1 MKIKKL
7 RKQLKKFQ
15 QEHGNVPVVMAG
27 YGWDD
32 TIVDGIELARGDL
45 SSPSKARPWS
55 EPLSWLHAEVKV
67 ERHLGRDVKV
77 VTWYDESG
85 ERRYAN
91 AWSAPRFPRHR
102 LPERP
107 YPKGLVFLN
116 EQGDWDRRV
125 GYDGVQW
132 VVRAHGV

>member
-27 YGWDD
+27 Y
-32 TIVDGIELARGDL
+32 
-45 SSPSKARPWS
+45 
-55 EPLSWLHAEVKV
+55 
-67 ERHLGRDVKV
+67 GRDVKV